1 MKNNEKHVMLVGD
14 FSDHY
19 YIKSISAN
27 IITRKVRNQDGIL
40 IEENCKEYFVNRWKD
55 NGCVWKLVAKDF
67 DEVIPKVKEH
77 FNLKY
82 IWEIIN

>member
-1 MKNNEKHVMLVGD
+1 MNKSEKPVMLVSD

-27 IITRKVRNQDGIL
+27 VITRKVRNQDGIL
-40 IEENCKEYFVNRWKD
+40 EEERCKEYFINRRKD
-55 NGCVWKLVAKDF
+55 NVCVWKLVAKDF

-82 IWEIIN
+82 IWEIEN